1 MSSRAPSGFCF
12 LNFITLCKF
21 LNLVQECTSCTKV
34 NFMTEDPDVN
44 LRVMIPKSLRD
55 LLKVK
60 SAREGITMRDA
71 VVKIIDEY
79 VADEKPPT
87 STKKK

>member
-1 MSSRAPSGFCF
+1 
-12 LNFITLCKF
+12 
-21 LNLVQECTSCTKV
+21 
-34 NFMTEDPDVN
+34 
-44 LRVMIPKSLRD
+44 MIPKSLRG
-55 LLKVK
+55 LLKFK

-87 STKKK
+87 PKKTR

>member
-1 MSSRAPSGFCF
+1 MQEYKSR
-12 LNFITLCKF
+12 
-21 LNLVQECTSCTKV
+21 TKV
-34 NFMTEDPDVN
+34 NLMTEDPEVN

-79 VADEKPPT
+79 VADEKPP
-87 STKKK
+87 SPKKNQ

>member
-1 MSSRAPSGFCF
+1 
-12 LNFITLCKF
+12 
-21 LNLVQECTSCTKV
+21 
-34 NFMTEDPDVN
+34 MTEDPEVN

-79 VADEKPPT
+79 VADEKPP
-87 STKKK
+87 SPKKNQ